1 MFDAKEPDNLPF
13 HEPWYSRL
21 NRFHKLVVCAVLRV
35 DKLPELVE
43 SFVSDHIGYKFV
55 EPVQF
60 DLGRIFSETDPSQP
74 LLYTVKGP
82 NEAASDI
89 KKFAEEKEKSLA
101 QFSMGG
107 NNEIAI
113 KQMIFKTLESGEKW
127 ILLENFQN
135 AHDMRSMLKH
145 HVKIGMYVLCEQNLD
160 YILDLIHIYR
170 LE

>member
-1 MFDAKEPDNLPF
+1 M
-13 HEPWYSRL
+13 
-21 NRFHKLVVCAVLRV
+21 

-160 YILDLIHIYR
+160 YILDLIHICIIGVCS
-170 LE
+170 LFKTGLVFEIMEFGVLIFK

>member
-1 MFDAKEPDNLPF
+1 MSTEKHNN
-13 HEPWYSRL
+13 SRL
-21 NRFHKLVVCAVLRV
+21 
-35 DKLPELVE
+35 
-43 SFVSDHIGYKFV
+43 
-55 EPVQF
+55 
-60 DLGRIFSETDPSQP
+60 
-74 LLYTVKGP
+74 P

-135 AHDMRSMLKH
+135 ACPSAAEKL
-145 HVKIGMYVLCEQNLD
+145 
-160 YILDLIHIYR
+160 
-170 LE
+170 LEMTKL

>member
-1 MFDAKEPDNLPF
+1 MK
-13 HEPWYSRL
+13 
-21 NRFHKLVVCAVLRV
+21 
-35 DKLPELVE
+35 
-43 SFVSDHIGYKFV
+43 
-55 EPVQF
+55 
-60 DLGRIFSETDPSQP
+60 P
-74 LLYTVKGP
+74 LLI
-82 NEAASDI
+82 S